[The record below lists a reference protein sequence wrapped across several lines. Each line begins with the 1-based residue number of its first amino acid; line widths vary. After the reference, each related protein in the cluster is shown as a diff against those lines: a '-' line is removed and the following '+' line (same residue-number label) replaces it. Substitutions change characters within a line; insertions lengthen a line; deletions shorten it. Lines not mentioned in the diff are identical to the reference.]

1 MYTYTSTTGRE
12 SQEYMDDST
21 NHEPRT
27 TNHEIWNRSTLATK
41 FSMVSEFLTAA
52 APNDVARF
60 DDTSSAYTL
69 ERD

>member
-1 MYTYTSTTGRE
+1 MTPRT
-12 SQEYMDDST
+12 T

>member
-1 MYTYTSTTGRE
+1 MYTYTSTIGRE
-12 SQEYMDDST
+12 SQEYMDDS
-21 NHEPRT
+21 